1 MNNTSKLVG
10 YFKQLPNEILLD
22 LFENYIILTDVYLA
36 FYFLNNRRINET
48 IHSVH
53 FYIDTP
59 SKDIF
64 HIKSFSHFANQIV
77 SLR

>member
-48 IHSVH
+48 INSVH
-53 FYIDTP
+53 FYIDIP

-64 HIKSFSHFANQIV
+64 HMKSFSHFAN
-77 SLR
+77 